1 MKKFFSL
8 LLIVVVIIGLTTG
21 CGAKKEKS
29 ENSNNEISNSKESV
43 KNNYTQTIIDS
54 ASDYYGKV
62 VNNYKVEGLSEDYEW
77 KIFYADDNNIY
88 LISADYINLDDIPSK
103 NGNNVYHE
111 SETNY
116 RFSFYYDENL
126 LKQYSG
132 SDSISEDV
140 KYLMNDYFKY
150 LKENNTT
157 GSTNSLKFVSY
168 LLDTSIWSKFVNTDY
183 ADFAIGGPTMKM
195 VIDSYNQKY
204 NTSYKYKFDSSGNYA
219 VNNGKDESFRSHYY
233 DYFNKNDSLYVITS
247 RDKATG
253 TIIVAQGDDN
263 TVFEIDTSGGIDVSS
278 YCKHCDGSRPIVRL
292 KKDIKLQ
299 RNNDDTYSIINS
311 QENVSESTSAT
322 ELNVG
327 TYQAKETDG
336 QYVIQIKENNKCHFQ
351 AQSPFLN
358 INSDG
363 TYTLDNNIIIF
374 KLNSGETI
382 NCDLKDSQIFWNEQN
397 MTFYKN

>member
-1 MKKFFSL
+1 MKRILSL
-8 LLIVVVIIGLTTG
+8 LLIGILVIGLTTG
-21 CGAKKEKS
+21 CGNNKKEKS
-29 ENSNNEISNSKESV
+29 ENSNSEESV

-62 VNNYKVEGLSEDYEW
+62 VKNYKVEGLSEDYEW

-168 LLDTSIWSKFVNTDY
+168 LLDTSIWNKFVNTDY
-183 ADFAIGGPTMKM
+183 ADLAIGGPTMKM
-195 VIDSYNQKY
+195 LIDSYNQKY
-204 NTSYKYKFDSSGNYA
+204 NTSYKYKVGSSGNYS
-219 VNNGKDESFRSHYY
+219 VNDGKDESFRSHYY

-263 TVFEIDTSGGIDVSS
+263 TIFDIDFSGAIDVSS
-278 YCKHCDGSRPIVRL
+278 YCKHCNGARPIIRL

-299 RNNDDTYSIINS
+299 RNSDDTYSIINS

-336 QYVIQIKENNKCHFQ
+336 EYVIEIKSDNKCHFKFTN
-351 AQSPFLN
+351 PFYN
-358 INSDG
+358 IDSDG
-363 TYTLDNNIIIF
+363 TYTLDNNNIIF

-382 NCDLKDSQIFWNEQN
+382 NCDFKDSQIFWSEQN